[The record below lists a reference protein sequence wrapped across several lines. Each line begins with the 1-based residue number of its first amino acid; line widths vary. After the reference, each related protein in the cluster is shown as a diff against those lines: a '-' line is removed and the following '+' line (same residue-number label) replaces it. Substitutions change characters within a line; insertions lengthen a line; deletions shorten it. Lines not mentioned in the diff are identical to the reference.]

1 MAQGPNV
8 VAYATLDRAA
18 PPAFSITPTYA
29 TLDAFSAANA
39 GVKFSSAE
47 VGDTYSYT
55 VASDGTATGNQ
66 VTSVSVTDAG
76 TVTAAGQ
83 TVPINLSGLAPGNLT
98 YTVTL
103 TNSADNVKSE
113 TATGTLASAFT
124 VTPDQGN
131 VKSVEG
137 FTLGDAEVGATYN
150 YTITDSLGATVT
162 GTGTVTSAT
171 QDITGIDVSSLTAG
185 AVTISVTLTD
195 LANTTSSPVTAAA
208 TIDPAAPTAIELSTS
223 VVSTT
228 ASVGGQVAL
237 LQTVS
242 AIERGLH
249 LLAGFR
255 QRRHRQFHLPLRD
268 QRQRA
273 GDQCELHFHGRSEL
287 HGSLAKRRR
296 DGPLHRPAVR
306 GHCQRHGSH
315 HARGEHQR
323 FHDGHRRRHQ
333 RLGGHAGHHRPVRRR
348 GGATVDYGLV
358 PGSGDNSQFKIVD
371 GQLEAVGTL
380 TANTTYH
387 VVVQSVSTYLISDV
401 VQLTGATGPLSNLVS
416 FDPTQLPSTN
426 YEQLA
431 VNAGLIS
438 LMALGPNGWTPAV
451 NNNLEFPGTQAQPN
465 YAGSYASFTAANP
478 SATVSNSVGSSGVDQ
493 TANTAWAV
501 VDQSGQYAVG
511 VQVFTQQVLTITT
524 GA

>member
-1 MAQGPNV
+1 M
-8 VAYATLDRAA
+8 
-18 PPAFSITPTYA
+18 
-29 TLDAFSAANA
+29 
-39 GVKFSSAE
+39 
-47 VGDTYSYT
+47 
-55 VASDGTATGNQ
+55 
-66 VTSVSVTDAG
+66 
-76 TVTAAGQ
+76 
-83 TVPINLSGLAPGNLT
+83 APGNLT

-242 AIERGLH
+242 AQSNAAYTYSLVSVNGGTDSSTFPFAISGNELVTN
-249 LLAGFR
+249 ANFTST
-255 QRRHRQFHLPLRD
+255 
-268 QRQRA
+268 
-273 GDQCELHFHGRSEL
+273 GDPSYTVVLQSADGTGRSIDQQFVVTV
-287 HGSLAKRRR
+287 S
-296 DGPLHRPAVR
+296 DTDPITPAVSIN
-306 GHCQRHGSH
+306 GSTTVTG
-315 HARGEHQR
+315 AATSGSV
-323 FHDGHRRRHQ
+323 GT
-333 RLGGHAGHHRPVRRR
+333 LATTAPSGGAV
-348 GGATVDYGLV
+348 GATVDYGLV